1 MINGERSELRP
12 VEVVGVRGSLLPP
25 ALTPLEPEG
34 PPAKG
39 RGLLFGFIG
48 ACLVGALL
56 IVGFRG
62 ARPESPAAAPSSEPA
77 VNLVTRAL
85 AEQSK
90 ALLAGDLGGF
100 LGPVASHLRS
110 EFVLRYASL
119 RELGV
124 AAWTAKPDGAP
135 QDLGGYHWKVKVAI
149 SYCLGAADC
158 VPVQLLLPSTWLV
171 VEGKALIAE
180 FQQTVL
186 PWEMTPLRAKAGQRV
201 IVAAPLEF
209 EGRIAPVLAAA
220 ERAAEVADRF
230 ARWNAPP
237 KRYVVFIAGGHEW
250 QQWWNG
256 ESDEEVD
263 GYSEGS
269 YGVAIKADL
278 ADEQLPG
285 LLAHEFTHV
294 VSLGDDYGDANTWW
308 LTEGLAEYAAERG
321 GWPRGRVPA
330 VREYVKDGWDGS
342 LTLGAMP
349 KDVPAEEWQARYGI
363 ALLAVQC
370 LAKRFGEDRMLDFFA
385 AVVRGRSTPEAAS
398 PKAFGT
404 DWAAVAA
411 GCVTQVRNARG

>member
-1 MINGERSELRP
+1 MINGERP

-25 ALTPLEPEG
+25 TFTPLEPEG
-34 PPAKG
+34 PPPKG
-39 RGLLFGFIG
+39 RGWLYGFIFIALIG
-48 ACLVGALL
+48 AVLV
-56 IVGFRG
+56 VGLG
-62 ARPESPAAAPSSEPA
+62 PVRPKSPAAAPSAEPA
-77 VNLVTRAL
+77 VSIVTRAL

-124 AAWTAKPDGAP
+124 AAWTAQPAGEL
-135 QDLGGYHWKVKVAI
+135 QDLGGYRWKVKVAI

-186 PWEMTPLRAKAGQRV
+186 PWDMTPLRAKAGQRV
-201 IVAAPLEF
+201 IVAAPLLL

-220 ERAAEVADRF
+220 ERAAAVADRF
-230 ARWNAPP
+230 ARWDAPP
-237 KRYVVFIAGGHEW
+237 KRYVVYIAGDDEW

-294 VSLGDDYGDANTWW
+294 VSLGDEYGDTKDWW
-308 LTEGLAEYAAERG
+308 LYEGLAEYAAERG

-330 VREYVKDGWDGS
+330 VRQYVKHGWDGS
-342 LTLGAMP
+342 VTLGAMP
-349 KDVPAEEWQARYGI
+349 DDAPDEVWQARYGI

-385 AVVRGRSTPEAAS
+385 AVVRGPSTPEAAS
-398 PKAFGT
+398 PEAFGT
-404 DWAAVAA
+404 DWAPVAA
-411 GCVTQVRNARG
+411 GCVTEVRNARA